1 MNLIKIEI
9 ENGVVTTD
17 SKKLLGEFF
26 RKIDGGCMIEL
37 FDDERVIAVFN
48 EAAEASE
55 FMATIALDDSANV
68 NQLLKARLD
77 LSMVYSRV
85 LALAS
90 YFEGLHDVAY
100 QARKRSEAENFL
112 HHKNTVAKASDN
124 AATAFS
130 VIASEPQK
138 AKEIELKRLFRKTKS
153 LADGIEQKL
162 NSLAGLIKNS
172 QNDKDRNM

>member
-1 MNLIKIEI
+1 MKLIKIQVSA
-9 ENGVVTTD
+9 GVVED
-17 SKKLLGEFF
+17 ASKKILRDFF
-26 RKIDGGCMIEL
+26 KQIDGGCMIEL
-37 FDDERVIAVFN
+37 YDDDKVIAVFQ
-48 EAAEASE
+48 EATQVSD
-55 FMATIALDDSANV
+55 FMGQITLDDSANV

-77 LSMVYSRV
+77 FSMVYSRV

-100 QARKRSEAENFL
+100 QERKEAESEFFL

-124 AATAFS
+124 AATAFATIS
-130 VIASEPQK
+130 CKPQK
-138 AKEIELKRLFRKTKS
+138 DKEIELKRLFKKTKS

-162 NSLAGLIKNS
+162 NALAGLIKNA